1 MKTPAHMRGSHPAV
15 RVPEVATSRHRFECA
30 RRAAGFTLIEVMI
43 VVAILAIFAGIAT
56 PNFRELITQNR
67 MTSQAN
73 DLLAALQFARSE
85 AITRGRRV
93 SLCALDDTGD
103 LSTECSGSNWHFGW
117 IVFAEGLT
125 GEIGKYEAADDTLL
139 RVQQALQG
147 ASTLT
152 GGENITFRPDGT
164 VATARTFTL
173 CPNDGSSV
181 RGRSIPITLSGR
193 ARVDKTGSC
202 T

>member
-15 RVPEVATSRHRFECA
+15 RVPEVATSRHRLACA

-43 VVAILAIFAGIAT
+43 VVAILAIFAGIAA

-93 SLCALDDTGD
+93 SICP
-103 LSTECSGSNWHFGW
+103 SNSGTACTNSAWQGGW

-125 GEIGKYEAADDTLL
+125 GTIGTYESAGDTLL

-147 ASTLT
+147 TSTLT
-152 GGENITFRPDGT
+152 VGGNITFQPNGT
-164 VATARTFTL
+164 VETARTFTL
-173 CPNDGSSV
+173 CPNDGSSAI
-181 RGRSIPITLSGR
+181 GRSIPITLSGR

>member
-15 RVPEVATSRHRFECA
+15 RVPEVATSRHRLACA

-43 VVAILAIFAGIAT
+43 VVAILAIFAGIAA

-93 SLCALDDTGD
+93 SICP
-103 LSTECSGSNWHFGW
+103 SNNGTACTNSAWQGGW

-125 GEIGKYEAADDTLL
+125 GTIGTYESAGDTLL

-147 ASTLT
+147 TSTLT
-152 GGENITFRPDGT
+152 VGGNITFQPNGT

-193 ARVDKTGSC
+193 ARVDTTGSC